1 MGVLDF
7 LFDDPSK
14 AAQPYLNKIPGTITP
29 YYQPSINAGNQA
41 LPGLQAQYGQM
52 MNDPNGII
60 SRLGAGYHQSPGYQF
75 KLGQGESAINNAQ
88 AAGGMLGTP
97 QHQQMAGDLAE
108 KLSNEDFQNYLN
120 SVLGVYQGGIQ
131 GNQGLYNSGLAS
143 SSELANAL
151 AMTMMNQG
159 NLAYS
164 GVQGQNN
171 MTGGI
176 INDIFGLYKG
186 FNAGSPMG
194 G

>member
-88 AAGGMLGTP
+88 AAGGMAGTG
-97 QHQQMAGDLAE
+97 QHQQQAGELAGH
-108 KLSNEDFQNYLN
+108 LADQDFQ
-120 SVLGVYQGGIQ
+120 
-131 GNQGLYNSGLAS
+131 
-143 SSELANAL
+143 E
-151 AMTMMNQG
+151 
-159 NLAYS
+159 
-164 GVQGQNN
+164 
-171 MTGGI
+171 
-176 INDIFGLYKG
+176 
-186 FNAGSPMG
+186 
-194 G
+194 